1 MRTVRISFRFSGISE
16 QFGYNRVICHC
27 HNLIKGRSIVLNML
41 REIKKPFNL
50 LNRLYKRFV
59 SINLFLKDR
68 DVRIASKEILHN
80 HYSEIVVEGY
90 IDNKRVGYSIW
101 SIYCEDA
108 YAYLK
113 YIEVTPKHRRKGIGS
128 RIFDEGEKM
137 LKRKNI
143 NTLYTDV
150 SSDNVPIIG
159 LLEKKDFV
167 VDKQWANSLEY
178 KKILFDS

>member
-1 MRTVRISFRFSGISE
+1 
-16 QFGYNRVICHC
+16 
-27 HNLIKGRSIVLNML
+27 
-41 REIKKPFNL
+41 
-50 LNRLYKRFV
+50 
-59 SINLFLKDR
+59 
-68 DVRIASKEILHN
+68 
-80 HYSEIVVEGY
+80 
-90 IDNKRVGYSIW
+90 
-101 SIYCEDA
+101 
-108 YAYLK
+108 
-113 YIEVTPKHRRKGIGS
+113 
-128 RIFDEGEKM
+128 M